1 MMLFTQRYI
10 QSCKTSGKIHV
21 KPLQT
26 VVAPVTHL
34 YYIPVVRL
42 LIPRFT
48 GNINRLLRVLR
59 PADFFYGCNQS
70 RHPP

>member
-1 MMLFTQRYI
+1 MLFTQRYI

-21 KPLQT
+21 KPLQA
-26 VVAPVTHL
+26 VFVPASHL

-42 LIPRFT
+42 PIPRFT
-48 GNINRLLRVLR
+48 GNINSLLRVLC
-59 PADFFYGCNQS
+59 PAGFFYGCNQS